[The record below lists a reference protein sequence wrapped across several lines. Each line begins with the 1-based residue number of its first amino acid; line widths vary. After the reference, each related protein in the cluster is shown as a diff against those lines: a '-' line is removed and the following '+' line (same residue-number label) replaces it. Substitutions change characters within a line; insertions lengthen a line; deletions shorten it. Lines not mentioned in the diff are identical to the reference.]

1 MVDPI
6 DRTKEFVK
14 GGQYAIALALVE
26 NGEQK
31 VGVLGCPNLNLN
43 YGKDV
48 DCGARIDELRRSR
61 FEKVEDES
69 WIMLSAVLGQGAVIQ
84 TRSRRGVISERTIER
99 QDTAPNKIR

>member
-1 MVDPI
+1 MMDPI

-14 GGQYAIALALVE
+14 GGQYAVALALVE

-43 YGKDV
+43 YGNDV

-61 FEKVEDES
+61 FEEVGGRILDH
-69 WIMLSAVLGQGAVIQ
+69 VVG
-84 TRSRRGVISERTIER
+84 RSRSGRSHPDPLAERS
-99 QDTAPNKIR
+99 DFGAHD